1 MTLKR
6 KEAEQ
11 IFITY
16 ANSKGKFK
24 RLYLI
29 WCLQTKIKTLLKL
42 KKTELQER
50 LRLKNLPISGNKP
63 KLVDSLVFVNMQTK
77 KCGRALNG
85 KKEDKMLTKLVDLLK
100 EDKYGMIKEYK
111 KQAKITNEIVKIE
124 KAGGRGKHYDLV
136 FVLDDGK
143 KIHVEVKS
151 TECGKLNEVWAP
163 WSEGV
168 QAINGPGQR
177 FTLAR
182 KYAELWYKKNIR
194 SGEVNKIFGLK
205 NNIPDYDEWLKNLA
219 FKQGK
224 AGDKW
229 GAELYGKT
237 KQGNTHYNE
246 MKKMKAKFTKTMN
259 EIIEKDSKILKD
271 TVPEAQLMLNETFGQ
286 KDVWLRIAG
295 DLDKKPEFKWEI
307 GVPIPKLKEIK
318 LQKTT
323 KTGQLSEDLY
333 VDLIFENFQ
342 QMKGI
347 CRWGY
352 GNGVANIRFDFK

>member
-1 MTLKR
+1 MSLRR
-6 KEAEQ
+6 KDAEKK
-11 IFITY
+11 FVAY
-16 ANSKGKFK
+16 ANSKGKLK
-24 RLYLI
+24 RLYLL
-29 WCLQTKIKTLLKL
+29 WCLQTKIKKLSKL
-42 KKTELQER
+42 KVSELRER
-50 LRLKNLPISGNKP
+50 LGLKNLSTSGK
-63 KLVDSLVFVNMQTK
+63 KAILIDRLVFVNKQTK

-85 KKEDKMLTKLVDLLK
+85 QNEDKMLTKLVNLLR

-111 KQAKITNEIVKIE
+111 KQAKITNEIVSIE

-143 KIHVEVKS
+143 KIQVEVKS
-151 TECGKLNEVWAP
+151 TECSKLNEVWAP

-177 FTLAR
+177 FSLTR
-182 KYAELWYKKNIR
+182 KYAELWYKKNIK
-194 SGEVNKIFGLK
+194 SGEVNKLFGLK
-205 NNIPDYDEWLKNLA
+205 NNIPDYDEWLKKLA

-224 AGDKW
+224 AVDNW

-237 KQGNTHYNE
+237 KQGNPDFIK
-246 MKKMKAKFTKTMN
+246 MKKMKGEFTKMMN
-259 EIIEKDSKILKD
+259 EIIERDSKILKD
-271 TVPEAQLMLNETFGQ
+271 TVPEAQVILNETFGQ

-295 DLDKKPEFKWEI
+295 NIDKNPEFKWEI

-318 LQKTT
+318 LQKRT

-333 VDLIFENFQ
+333 VDLIFDNFE